1 MIIIAQEN
9 HESCTIN
16 FIFEDVPELVTLN
29 IRNQAFKLNYLKPVY
44 QVSTIILYYRPYLCL
59 GNILRYTRI

>member
-44 QVSTIILYYRPYLCL
+44 QVSTII
-59 GNILRYTRI
+59 